1 MVKAYSREI
10 PVQLVVRSN
19 RRAGDALQDL
29 LKDELFRQRLAG
41 QIAFVLQRA
50 VADAVGARAAN
61 WRYDIE
67 VATGGEGG

>member
-1 MVKAYSREI
+1 MKTYSREV

-19 RRAGDALQDL
+19 RRAGDALQNL
-29 LKDELFRQRLAG
+29 LQDELFRQRLAG

-50 VADAVGARAAN
+50 VADAVGAQAAN

-67 VATGGEGG
+67 VVTEEVEE